1 MSIYLRGKVMDLTFI
16 TEFYQPL
23 VVVICLAVGYIL
35 KNVVPTDKINKYVPL
50 IMGVLGVILAVW
62 ISGTFTP
69 LILAVGLVSGL
80 ASTGMHELFKN
91 LIEK

>member
-1 MSIYLRGKVMDLTFI
+1 MNIYQRGKIMDLTFI

-35 KNVVPTDKINKYVPL
+35 KNIVPTDKINKYIPL

-62 ISGTFTP
+62 ISGDFTP
-69 LILAVGLVSGL
+69 LILAIGLVSGL

>member
-1 MSIYLRGKVMDLTFI
+1 MDLTFI

-35 KNVVPTDKINKYVPL
+35 KNIVSTDKINKYIPL
-50 IMGVLGVILAVW
+50 IMGVLGVTLAVW

-80 ASTGMHELFKN
+80 ASTGMYELFKN

>member
-1 MSIYLRGKVMDLTFI
+1 MDLTFI

-35 KNVVPTDKINKYVPL
+35 KNVVPTDKINKYIPL

-62 ISGTFTP
+62 ISGAFTP

>member
-1 MSIYLRGKVMDLTFI
+1 MDLSFI

-23 VVVICLAVGYIL
+23 VMVVCLAVGYIL
-35 KNVVPTDKINKYVPL
+35 KNVVPSDEINKYIPL

-62 ISGTFTP
+62 IMGAFTP
-69 LILAVGLVSGL
+69 VVLAVGLVSGL
-80 ASTGMHELFKN
+80 ASTGMHELFNN